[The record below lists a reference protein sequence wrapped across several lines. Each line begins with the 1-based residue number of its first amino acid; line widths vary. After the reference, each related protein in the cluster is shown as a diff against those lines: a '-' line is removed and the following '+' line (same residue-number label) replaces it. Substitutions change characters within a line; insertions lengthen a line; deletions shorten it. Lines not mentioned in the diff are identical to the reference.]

1 MKKNKDKRT
10 SQMIIMGAQ
19 IQSIC
24 SHCVA
29 WALLNANN
37 TETRKD
43 LSGEELKAK
52 RQKEEGFPI

>member
-24 SHCVA
+24 SSCVA
-29 WALLNANN
+29 WALLNTNN

-43 LSGEELKAK
+43 LSGELKTK
-52 RQKEEGFPI
+52 RKKEKCLQI